1 MPETTTPDVTRALP
15 PDARPDHRTG
25 RVRVAV
31 VPLASAALGALTL
44 TAQGAL
50 PDAAVPFANSAGG
63 WTLLTV
69 LLVLWSRAR
78 SRTAAVLGAAS
89 FVLLVLG
96 YSASAHMHGLF
107 YDPTFFG
114 TIGLVAGPVVGV
126 ATAWLREHGL
136 RAALG
141 TAVLAGIGLGEA
153 VYGLTSVVESTGA
166 AYWVVLGA
174 GALAL
179 LAGMLARRV
188 RGAVPVL
195 VATLG
200 TAVVA
205 GAFAV
210 AYRVVGS
217 IG

>member
-1 MPETTTPDVTRALP
+1 MPTTTTTAGARSLHPDQGP
-15 PDARPDHRTG
+15 GWARLT
-25 RVRVAV
+25 V
-31 VPLASAALGALTL
+31 VPLASAALGALTVV
-44 TAQGAL
+44 AQGAL
-50 PDAAVPFANSAGG
+50 PDAAAPFANSASG
-63 WTLLTV
+63 WTVLTA

-78 SRTAAVLGAAS
+78 TRAAAVLGAAS

-96 YSASAHMHGLF
+96 YSAGAHLRGLF

-114 TIGLVAGPVVGV
+114 TVGLVVGPVVGV
-126 ATAWLREHGL
+126 AAAWLREHGL

-141 TAVLAGIGLGEA
+141 TAALAGIGAGEA
-153 VYGLTSVVESTGA
+153 VYGLTVVVGTTGA
-166 AYWVVLGA
+166 AYWVVLGV

-205 GAFAV
+205 GLFVV
-210 AYRVVGS
+210 AYRVAGSVG
-217 IG
+217 